1 MLPKQILELM
11 QPVSRLLKQ
20 LQVSPVFYD
29 LVNIKKI
36 FIFFQYIS
44 FFLQLSR
51 ILYII
56 LDRQNRPKRS
66 PNFLP
71 DVKGKLD
78 GIINFSWEE
87 FVDNLY
93 TNKNYAQIKAQRI
106 QHQLI
111 KDIQ

>member
-1 MLPKQILELM
+1 ML
-11 QPVSRLLKQ
+11 
-20 LQVSPVFYD
+20 Y
-29 LVNIKKI
+29 N
-36 FIFFQYIS
+36 
-44 FFLQLSR
+44 
-51 ILYII
+51 I

>member
-1 MLPKQILELM
+1 MLPKQILESM

-20 LQVSPVFYD
+20 LQVSSVFHD
-29 LVNIKKI
+29 LVNMKKI
-36 FIFFQYIS
+36 FIFQCIS
-44 FFLQLSR
+44 FLLEFLH
-51 ILYII
+51 ILYNII
-56 LDRQNRPKRS
+56 DRQNRPKRS

>member
-1 MLPKQILELM
+1 M

-20 LQVSPVFYD
+20 LQVSSGFHD

-36 FIFFQYIS
+36 CSYFQCIS
-44 FFLQLSR
+44 FFSSILH
-51 ILYII
+51 ILYNII
-56 LDRQNRPKRS
+56 DRQNRPKRS

-111 KDIQ
+111 KDIE

>member
-1 MLPKQILELM
+1 MIL
-11 QPVSRLLKQ
+11 
-20 LQVSPVFYD
+20 SPS
-29 LVNIKKI
+29 KKYSY
-36 FIFFQYIS
+36 YIS
-44 FFLQLSR
+44 FFLQFLR
-51 ILYII
+51 ILYNI

>member
-1 MLPKQILELM
+1 MLPKQTLESM

-36 FIFFQYIS
+36 LFVQYIS
-44 FFLQLSR
+44 FFLQFLH
-51 ILYII
+51 ILYDII
-56 LDRQNRPKRS
+56 DRQNRPKRS